1 MSKYSMASKFSFAGT
16 LNLRVCPLGFAEK
29 IPEEWTQSV
38 IIGIPKKRLKNA
50 VISEQSDS
58 STS

>member
-1 MSKYSMASKFSFAGT
+1 MASKFSFAGT